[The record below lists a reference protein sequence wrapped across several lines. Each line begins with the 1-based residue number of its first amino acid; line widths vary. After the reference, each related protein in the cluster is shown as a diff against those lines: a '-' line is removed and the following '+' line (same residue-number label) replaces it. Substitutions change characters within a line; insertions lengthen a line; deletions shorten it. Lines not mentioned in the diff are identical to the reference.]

1 MNIIRAGRI
10 NFVRAALI
18 GCLLLAC
25 ASVAALIV
33 NLYERGHAAGGASGL
48 QKKANEAKS
57 AEPAAKEGK
66 RAPTPSRLAP
76 DVVRDFGYN
85 AAHLLN
91 GAGAPLYAADER
103 YKVFLSRLRE
113 FPPELLI
120 VGKEAPLTHSVGP
133 ILSFGGENRTFP
145 AVPNRKGEPPR
156 RMLTP
161 EELRLRIKAT
171 EKFTQDVHAA
181 GVKTV
186 VPYISPMTA
195 YGNAEKRLGFF
206 QFFDAWADYEK
217 EFDLGPRP
225 SGDPLDWSQ
234 LDKDGKTYFRMGG
247 GSEDAEGLTR
257 YSMCVNNPG
266 WRRWQML
273 VADWA
278 ARAGYDG
285 LWMDN
290 VLVHRCYC
298 KYCQA
303 VAKELNTDLTRDA
316 DRVWL
321 ESYSRYFRDLRAEG
335 SRRKGSFFLGG
346 NYPELPYQ
354 RAVTDDL
361 DVAMV
366 EQVWLGA
373 ARILWPGGVWTG
385 FYPAMPNAK
394 VLDARTRGTDAERSL
409 NNVWLASLSYAMRG
423 ARGLHFLA
431 GAPANKGVEFAHN
444 EDSALLALAEGA
456 TFGGGVAVQVTGQ
469 YPFNSDN
476 DLAAHRARKRFFN
489 FARAH
494 RELYE
499 GLLPAGDVAIV
510 VFPDGDAA
518 ALVEAEQVHE
528 SLLWRGLLVDVLDGD
543 KQTAATLSKYALIVV
558 PGRAAP
564 PDWMKTLP
572 LLRSPDPLTPEEV
585 RDVKKTFQKER
596 GAPQLRRT
604 KLATL
609 AVERAET
616 LRALTLPRDALLE
629 GSAWGDARRMVV
641 HLLNFRTPIGLA
653 NGGKV
658 ASVTNVT
665 VRLRLP
671 KGKTARQVKVYST
684 DAPEESKAVTF
695 KRTGDA
701 IEFDSPPVRVY
712 TVFEVTF

>member
-1 MNIIRAGRI
+1 MQGLNVGSVNVQRLALA
-10 NFVRAALI
+10 VCLLSACALSAALMLNHYAR
-18 GCLLLAC
+18 GS
-25 ASVAALIV
+25 ASFGALDV
-33 NLYERGHAAGGASGL
+33 
-48 QKKANEAKS
+48 QKKSKETKAP
-57 AEPAAKEGK
+57 EPSAKEGK

-133 ILSFGGENRTFP
+133 VLSFGGENRTFP
-145 AVPNRKGEPPR
+145 AVPSRKGEPPR

-161 EELRLRIKAT
+161 EELRLRVKAT

-225 SGDPLDWSQ
+225 SGDPLDWTQ
-234 LDKDGKTYFRMGG
+234 RDKDGKTYFRMGG
-247 GSEDAEGLTR
+247 GAEDAEGLTR

-303 VAKELNTDLTRDA
+303 AAKELGTDLARDA

-335 SRRKGSFFLGG
+335 SRRRGSFFLGG

-409 NNVWLASLSYAMRG
+409 NNIWLASLSYAMRG
-423 ARGLHFLA
+423 ARGLHFLS
-431 GAPANKGVEFAHN
+431 GAPANKGAEFAHN
-444 EDSALLALAEGA
+444 EDSALLALAEGSA
-456 TFGGGVAVQVTGQ
+456 FGGGVAVQVTGQ

-476 DLAAHRARKRFFN
+476 DLAAHRARKRFFG

-510 VFPDGDAA
+510 VFPDGDAS
-518 ALVEAEQVHE
+518 ALVEAEQVQE
-528 SLLWRGLLVDVLDGD
+528 ALLWRGVLVDVLDGD
-543 KQTAATLSKYALIVV
+543 KQTAATLSNYALVV
-558 PGRAAP
+558 LPGRTPP

-572 LLRSPDPLTPEEV
+572 LLQSPDPLTPEEV
-585 RDVKKTFQKER
+585 RDVKKTFQRER
-596 GAPQLRRT
+596 GAPQMRRT
-604 KLATL
+604 KLSTL
-609 AVERAET
+609 AVERAES
-616 LRALTLPRDALLE
+616 LRALALPQGALLQA
-629 GSAWGDARRMVV
+629 SAWGDARRTVV

-658 ASVTNVT
+658 AAVGEVT

-684 DAPEESKAVTF
+684 DAPEEAKAVEF
-695 KRTGDA
+695 RRKGDA
-701 IEFDSPPVRVY
+701 IEFALPPVRVY
-712 TVFEVTF
+712 ALCEVTF

>member
-1 MNIIRAGRI
+1 MQGLNVGSVNASRL
-10 NFVRAALI
+10 ALAI
-18 GCLLLAC
+18 CLLSAC
-25 ASVAALIV
+25 ASGAALV
-33 NLYERGHAAGGASGL
+33 LNHYARGPASLGAFGL
-48 QKKANEAKS
+48 QKKAKEAKTP
-57 AEPAAKEGK
+57 EPSAKEGR
-66 RAPTPSRLAP
+66 RAPSPSRLAP

-156 RMLTP
+156 RMLPP
-161 EELRLRIKAT
+161 EELRLRVKAT
-171 EKFTQDVHAA
+171 EKFTEDVHAA
-181 GVKTV
+181 GVQRV

-206 QFFDAWADYEK
+206 QFFDAWAEYEK

-225 SGDPLDWSQ
+225 SGDPLDWTQ
-234 LDKDGKTYFRMGG
+234 RDKDGKTYFRMGG
-247 GSEDAEGLTR
+247 GAEDAEGLTR

-298 KYCQA
+298 RYCQA
-303 VAKELNTDLTRDA
+303 VAKELGTDLTRDA

-335 SRRKGSFFLGG
+335 SRRRGSFFLGG

-385 FYPAMPNAK
+385 FYPAMPNAR

-409 NNVWLASLSYAMRG
+409 NNIWLSSLSYAMRG

-431 GAPANKGVEFAHN
+431 GAPANKGAEFAHN
-444 EDSALLALAEGA
+444 EDSALLALAEGQ
-456 TFGGGVAVQVTGQ
+456 TFGGGAAVQVTGQ

-476 DLAAHRARKRFFN
+476 DSPAHRARKRFFN

-499 GLLPAGDVAIV
+499 GLLPAGDVAVV
-510 VFPDGDAA
+510 VFPDGDAS

-528 SLLWRGLLVDVLDGD
+528 ALLWRGVLVDVLDGD
-543 KQTAATLSKYALIVV
+543 KQTAATLSNYALVVV

-604 KLATL
+604 KLSAL
-609 AVERAET
+609 AAERAES
-616 LRALTLPRDALLE
+616 LRALTLPRDALLQA
-629 GSAWGDARRMVV
+629 SAWGDARKVVV

-658 ASVTNVT
+658 AAVSEVA
-665 VRLRLP
+665 VRLRIP
-671 KGKTARQVKVYST
+671 KGKTARQVKVYSA
-684 DAPEESKAVTF
+684 DAPEEAKAVEF
-695 KRTGDA
+695 RRKGDA
-701 IEFDSPPVRVY
+701 IEFTLPPVRVY
-712 TVFEVTF
+712 ALCEVTF